1 MKNMIIGQSGGPS
14 PAINASLA
22 GAVQFA
28 MSSGQIGHVYGMLNG
43 LEGLLEHKIIS
54 LSDQIQTALDFE
66 LLVHTPAMALGSCRF
81 RLPKEDNELYGQVL
95 KIFRDYNI
103 GYFFYCGGNDSMD
116 TIANLSAY
124 FRSQNA
130 DIKCIGIPK
139 TVDNDLAV
147 TDHTPGFGSAARF
160 VAASFSEIMIDSM
173 AYPAPSVTVVEVMGR
188 NAGWLTASSVLARA
202 HGYTGPH
209 LIYLPEIPF
218 DPVAYIEKLREKLK
232 TERHV
237 LVAVSEGIRNH
248 ETGKYVSEK
257 DSGVVDMFGHASL
270 GGVADVLKTLATEK
284 LGIKGRS
291 VEPSVLQRVGMHL
304 ASGTDLREAQEV
316 GSKAVRVALSGQTDV
331 MVCIRRVSNHPYL
344 VRYETT
350 PLGNVA
356 NHERKVPLD
365 WICDDGTNVTG
376 EMIEYLRPLF
386 RGETHVNYEDGLPRF
401 FRIDRNKLVAPEASS
416 SKSAAKE
423 NKEC

>member
-1 MKNMIIGQSGGPS
+1 MMIGQSGGPS

-22 GAVQFA
+22 GAVQYA
-28 MSSGQIGHVYGMLNG
+28 MASGQIGQVYGMLHG
-43 LEGLLEHKIIS
+43 LEGLLQRQVVS
-54 LSDQIQTALDFE
+54 LSDQIVTALDFE
-66 LLVHTPAMALGSCRF
+66 LLVHTPAMALGSCRY
-81 RLPKEDNELYGQVL
+81 RLPKDDKEIYAQVL
-95 KIFRDYNI
+95 QILQHYNI

-218 DPVAYIEKLREKLK
+218 DHTAYIEKVREKLK

-237 LVAVSEGIRNH
+237 VVAVSEGIRSK
-248 ETGKYVSEK
+248 ETGRYVSEK
-257 DSGVVDMFGHASL
+257 DSGEVDMFGHASL
-270 GGVADVLKTLATEK
+270 GGVADVLKTLAKEQ
-284 LGIKGRS
+284 LGIKARS
-291 VEPSVLQRVGMHL
+291 IEPSVLQRVGMHL

-316 GSKAVRVALSGQTDV
+316 GVTAVKTALLGQTDV
-331 MVCIRRVSNHPYL
+331 MICIKRVSNHPYL

-350 PLGNVA
+350 PLENVA
-356 NHERKVPLD
+356 NHERKVPLS
-365 WICDDGTNVTG
+365 WISEDGTNVTE
-376 EMIEYLRPLF
+376 EMVDYLRPLF

-401 FRIDRNKLVAPEASS
+401 FRINQEKLV
-416 SKSAAKE
+416 
-423 NKEC
+423 